1 MRSGISLARCSPAAD
16 TPAVDASPLK
26 AVWLLPPVV
35 VGLFYIHTTWSWLLA
50 GAIAVVAGALVALD
64 YRGVAARIP
73 PQVTMNRLGQT
84 AKTPA
89 GVRRVFAAVGAWGV
103 LMILLALR

>member
-1 MRSGISLARCSPAAD
+1 MGISDSAPNTDRW
-16 TPAVDASPLK
+16 AVDASPLK
-26 AVWLLPPVV
+26 VVWLLPPVV
-35 VGLFYIHTTWSWLLA
+35 VGLFYVHTAWSWLLG
-50 GAIAVVAGALVALD
+50 GAIAVVVGTLVALD

-89 GVRRVFAAVGAWGV
+89 GVRRVFAGVTAWGV
-103 LMILLALR
+103 LMIVLALR

>member
-1 MRSGISLARCSPAAD
+1 MGLARFSPDVD

-35 VGLFYIHTTWSWLLA
+35 VGLFYVHTAWSWLLG
-50 GAIAVVAGALVALD
+50 GAIAVVVGTLVALD
-64 YRGVAARIP
+64 YRGIAARIP
-73 PQVTMNRLGQT
+73 PQVTMNGLGQM
-84 AKTPA
+84 AKTSA
-89 GVRRVFAAVGAWGV
+89 SVQRVFAAVAAWGV

>member
-1 MRSGISLARCSPAAD
+1 M
-16 TPAVDASPLK
+16 DASPLK

-35 VGLFYIHTTWSWLLA
+35 VGLFYVHTAWSWLLG
-50 GAIAVVAGALVALD
+50 GAVAVVAGTLVALD

-73 PQVTMNRLGQT
+73 PQVTMNRLGQM

-89 GVRRVFAAVGAWGV
+89 SVRRVFAAVAAWGV